1 MGGRYK
7 EKTILVGVGVVMSSI
22 VAGDRNRETTCSDTG
37 RAAEE
42 HTPARQSQ
50 SGQQLG
56 PSDSV
61 EESIDG

>member
-1 MGGRYK
+1 M
-7 EKTILVGVGVVMSSI
+7 GVVVSSI
-22 VAGDRNRETTCSDTG
+22 VAEERNREITCSDTG

-56 PSDSV
+56 ASDSV
-61 EESIDG
+61 EDSADG